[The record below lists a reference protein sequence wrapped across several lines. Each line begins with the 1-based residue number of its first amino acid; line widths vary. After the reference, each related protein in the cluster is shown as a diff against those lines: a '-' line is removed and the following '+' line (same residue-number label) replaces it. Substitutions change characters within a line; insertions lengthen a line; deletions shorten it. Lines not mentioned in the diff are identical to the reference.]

1 MNQLL
6 FSQQVGHVQY
16 MTNIQYHMYTV
27 IIICHRVSSSF
38 SFFLT
43 PHIFTLTTLFCYFCF
58 LSYFA
63 RNVNY
68 TIVVVGLR
76 TKKNCSCGVPFFVY
90 FLSFFFVL
98 LIRLISLS
106 TELLI

>member
-38 SFFLT
+38 SFLFLT

-76 TKKNCSCGVPFFVY
+76 TKKK
-90 FLSFFFVL
+90 L
-98 LIRLISLS
+98 
-106 TELLI
+106 